1 MNISILLPLF
11 NGENFLDECVKS
23 IMEQTFTNW
32 KLYIGINGHGID
44 SELYKKVLNKYKNN
58 SKIVVKQYNVQS
70 KPQTL
75 NLLAKEVETEFVALI
90 DVDDKWHKDKLKK
103 QIPYLEKYDVIGTA
117 GKYIGDSNIRIN
129 IEVGE
134 ILYERIFFH
143 NCFINSAIIMR
154 KEDVDFDDV
163 FLDDY
168 SMWLKLIPKNR
179 KFYNVNEVLTYHRL
193 HKQSFFNGRNNGDV
207 NKMKANWLKKYGEHL
222 VMMDRFGTTVILPLF
237 LNNFNL
243 EDIKLSL
250 DSVLNQTWPAFEC
263 IIVINTDD
271 MISKVKTLIHD
282 NYNEDQKKKLSI
294 KKLNYFKDK
303 DIKSTKGR
311 LLKVRKRQF
320 LDKCMNLGQYNLITF
335 IQPKDIWKSEKLFHQ
350 VFWIHGYD
358 AMCVG
363 GEFYGKR
370 NGFQDKI
377 VLPSRDPVAM
387 KFYRSGVL
395 MWRKKFKKYP
405 QYFTGHTF
413 LFHRHMNLMKVWFD

>member
-103 QIPYLEKYDVIGTA
+103 QIPYLEKYDVVGTA